1 MANSVKHTI
10 LTKKINGVLYD
21 LYPKTDASIVVHN
34 DTTVAAELESIAST
48 LHDLANGDTSI
59 DARIEAAKT
68 ALYNQIMG
76 ITEEDGA
83 TVAEAFDTLKEVAN
97 YLTEHGS
104 VVQGF
109 TDSINALETAV
120 GNSESGLV
128 KKVAD
133 LEQAVANLGGNVE
146 GLHTPQVYTYSGDTT
161 DIDTAVKDL
170 ENMGTVFGQGDVVI
184 ITDTNEIKSSYQYNQ
199 GAWVALNGKVSAD
212 NVVLKH
218 DITLAGNYTSIGNVN
233 KGSNSAVSTL
243 YATGKTLTAVLQD
256 IFTQELQPTKTEPS
270 VSLTMSQAGD
280 HEVGTSVKPQYR
292 TKLNAGSYTYGPETG
307 ITASAWEVTNTDGGS
322 KDTASGSFDAI
333 TVGDNTNYTIT
344 AKATYGDGTSANT
357 NLGNIAIP
365 IVKISAGNK
374 SKTSGAIKGY
384 RKSFYGSLINAKD
397 ALASSDIR
405 ALAGS
410 GKSSVKS
417 FSVTVVE
424 GAKEVIIAVPTG
436 LTLKSVEDT
445 GAFGTDIVASFVK
458 ETVNVEGANSY
469 TAKEYNVYVYK
480 PATALGANTYKVT
493 IQ

>member
-1 MANSVKHTI
+1 MANAIKHTI
-10 LTKKINGVLYD
+10 LTKKVDGVLYD

-34 DTTVAAELESIAST
+34 DTTVAAELESITST

-59 DARIEAAKT
+59 DAKIEAAKT

-109 TDSINALETAV
+109 TDSINALESVV
-120 GNSESGLV
+120 GDDSSGLV

-133 LEQAVANLGGNVE
+133 LEQAVASLGGDIESIHKPSIYNAV
-146 GLHTPQVYTYSGDTT
+146 GDTA
-161 DIDTAVKDL
+161 DINSVVKDF
-170 ENMGTVFGQGDVVI
+170 EDMGAVFGQGDVII
-184 ITDTNEIKSSYQYNQ
+184 ITDSHGIQSSYQYNQ

-218 DITLAGNYTSIGNVN
+218 DITLAGNYTSVGNVN

-243 YATGKTLTAVLQD
+243 YATGRTLTDVLQD

-280 HEVGTSVKPQYR
+280 YEVGTSVTPQYSA
-292 TKLNAGSYTYGPETG
+292 TLNPGSYTYGPETG

-322 KDTASGSFDAI
+322 KDTASGSFDTI
-333 TVGDNTNYTIT
+333 TVGDDTNYTIT
-344 AKATYGDGTSANT
+344 AKVTYDEGANANT
-357 NLGNIAIP
+357 NLGNMAIP
-365 IVKISAGNK
+365 IVKIDAGSK

-384 RKSFYGSLINAKD
+384 RKSFYGSLTEAKD
-397 ALASSDIR
+397 ILTSADIR
-405 ALAGS
+405 ALAGG

-417 FSVTVVE
+417 FSVDILE

-436 LTLKSVEDT
+436 ITLKSVADT

-458 ETVNVEGANSY
+458 ETVNVEGANGY

-480 PATALGANTYKVT
+480 PATALGANKYNVT
-493 IQ
+493 VQ